1 MYALFTT
8 CTDLTVIIV
17 VFLKAFKTLVREI
30 IEKNRRESRIAMND
44 LMPIVMDTD
53 VKTTEV
59 HAIHQYYIHHMHR
72 DSVKDEKFVS
82 GLRPSSHYSPIY
94 TMQSINP
101 D

>member
-1 MYALFTT
+1 MFSAKPKFIPMTIIMKIRLNINLYALFTT

-44 LMPIVMDTD
+44 LIPIVVDTD

-59 HAIHQYYIHHMHR
+59 HAIHQYYITCT
-72 DSVKDEKFVS
+72 E
-82 GLRPSSHYSPIY
+82 I
-94 TMQSINP
+94 Q
-101 D
+101 